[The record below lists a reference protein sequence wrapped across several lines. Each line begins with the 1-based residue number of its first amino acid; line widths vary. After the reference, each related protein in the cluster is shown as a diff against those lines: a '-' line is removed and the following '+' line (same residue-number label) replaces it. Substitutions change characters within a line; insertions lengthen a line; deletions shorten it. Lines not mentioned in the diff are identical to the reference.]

1 VFHWNREKF
10 PDPRAFVASF
20 AAAGVQLVPNIKPA
34 LLRSHPRFDEVASAG
49 FFVADEAGVPVEA
62 QFWDEVGSY
71 IDFTQPRAA
80 QWWRGQVKSALL
92 DQGIVATWNDNN
104 EYEIWDRRARFAGF
118 GEPRAAAEMR
128 PVQPLLMARASRRA
142 QLEAFPQR
150 RPYVV
155 TRSGMAGL
163 QRYAQ
168 TWSGDNRTE
177 WKTLRYNARMAIGL
191 ALCGVS
197 NSGHDVGGFAGSA
210 PSPELLVRWVQAGV
224 LMPRFSI
231 HSWNDDGTVNEP
243 WMHREALPAIRRLM
257 ALRQQLIPFFYDLLH
272 RYHAAYEPM
281 VRPTWLDFP
290 DDPDAWRECDEHLLG
305 ADLLVAP
312 VMEQGATTREL
323 RPPASADWIDVW
335 SGRRVPGGVS
345 VVLDAPLDGPPP
357 LLARAGSAMF
367 VDVAKGGWRPD
378 PLQRG
383 AWLFPPEQGPFEWS
397 AVEEGGD
404 GDGAVDRWRVAGQA
418 DKEKIV
424 VAVDHDRSGSSV
436 ERTLTLLVPPHE
448 GRPLIVTGRAGRPV
462 EDRGRRG
469 LEVTV

>member
-1 VFHWNREKF
+1 
-10 PDPRAFVASF
+10 
-20 AAAGVQLVPNIKPA
+20 
-34 LLRSHPRFDEVASAG
+34 
-49 FFVADEAGVPVEA
+49 
-62 QFWDEVGSY
+62 
-71 IDFTQPRAA
+71 
-80 QWWRGQVKSALL
+80 
-92 DQGIVATWNDNN
+92 
-104 EYEIWDRRARFAGF
+104 
-118 GEPRAAAEMR
+118 
-128 PVQPLLMARASRRA
+128 
-142 QLEAFPQR
+142 
-150 RPYVV
+150 
-155 TRSGMAGL
+155 
-163 QRYAQ
+163 
-168 TWSGDNRTE
+168 
-177 WKTLRYNARMAIGL
+177 
-191 ALCGVS
+191 
-197 NSGHDVGGFAGSA
+197 
-210 PSPELLVRWVQAGV
+210 
-224 LMPRFSI
+224 
-231 HSWNDDGTVNEP
+231 
-243 WMHREALPAIRRLM
+243 
-257 ALRQQLIPFFYDLLH
+257 
-272 RYHAAYEPM
+272 
-281 VRPTWLDFP
+281 
-290 DDPDAWRECDEHLLG
+290 
-305 ADLLVAP
+305 
-312 VMEQGATTREL
+312 MEQGATTREL

-469 LEVTV
+469 VEVTV